1 MPLNMGYP
9 TKTPLWHQKWT
20 TIPCIHPAKGEVQT
34 THTTINFIWG
44 IIYTHRQVHYWVW
57 SPQVW
62 AMEGIYKIT
71 KEPHWYLETIN
82 IIELDDFIQEFD
94 S

>member
-1 MPLNMGYP
+1 
-9 TKTPLWHQKWT
+9 
-20 TIPCIHPAKGEVQT
+20 
-34 THTTINFIWG
+34 
-44 IIYTHRQVHYWVW
+44 
-57 SPQVW
+57 
-62 AMEGIYKIT
+62 MEGIYKIT